1 LRILLTGRD
10 GQVGW
15 ELERL
20 LLPLGEV
27 VATDR
32 ARLDLSRTE
41 TLRDRVREINPDLIV
56 NAAAYTAVDK
66 AESEPALA
74 MRVNGEAPGIMA
86 EEAKRLG
93 ALLVHYSTDYVFDG
107 EKRSPYLEDDAP
119 HPLGAYGRTKLEG
132 ERRVA
137 ASGCRALLL
146 RASWVYSP
154 SRGRNF
160 FRTIAGKALAGER
173 LRVVDDQVG
182 VPTPSDFL
190 ASLSLRL
197 IRDGATGVYHAVPSG
212 ETSWHGF
219 ASLIVEKVGAR
230 VAVEPIASSEFPT
243 AAVRPRYSVLS
254 NARLAARLGA
264 PLPDWRQV
272 VPPIMK
278 AS

>member
-1 LRILLTGRD
+1 LKVLLTGRD

-15 ELERL
+15 ELEKKL
-20 LLPLGEV
+20 QALGEV

-32 ARLDLSRTE
+32 AALDLSRPE
-41 TLRDRVREINPDLIV
+41 TLREGIRDLKPTLIV

-66 AESEPALA
+66 AEAEPELAL
-74 MRVNGEAPGIMA
+74 RVNGEAPGIMA

-107 EKRSPYLEDDAP
+107 EKRSPYLEDDQP
-119 HPLGAYGRTKLEG
+119 KPLGVYGRSKLEG

-137 ASGCRALLL
+137 ASGCRALVL

-160 FRTIAGKALAGER
+160 FRTIAAKALAGER

-190 ASLSLRL
+190 AALSLNL
-197 IRDGATGVYHAVPSG
+197 IRKGATGLYHAVPSG

-219 ASLIVEKVGAR
+219 ATLIVEKVGAHAR
-230 VAVEPIASSEFPT
+230 VEPIASKEFPT

-254 NARLAARLGA
+254 NARLAGLLGA
-264 PLPDWRQV
+264 PLPDWREV

-278 AS
+278 GP

>member
-1 LRILLTGRD
+1 MKVLLTGRD

-15 ELERL
+15 ELEKKL
-20 LLPLGEV
+20 QALGEV

-32 ARLDLSRTE
+32 AALDLSRPE
-41 TLRDRVREINPDLIV
+41 TLREGIRDLKPTLIV

-66 AESEPALA
+66 AEAEPELAL
-74 MRVNGEAPGIMA
+74 RVNGEAPGIMA

-107 EKRSPYLEDDAP
+107 EKRSPYLEDDP
-119 HPLGAYGRTKLEG
+119 PKPLGVYGRSKLEG

-137 ASGCRALLL
+137 ASGCRALVL

-160 FRTIAGKALAGER
+160 FRTIAAKALAGER

-190 ASLSLRL
+190 AALSLNL
-197 IRDGATGVYHAVPSG
+197 IRKGATGLYHAVPSG

-219 ASLIVEKVGAR
+219 ATLIVEKVGAHAR
-230 VAVEPIASSEFPT
+230 VEPIGSKEFPT

-254 NARLAARLGA
+254 NARLAGLLGA
-264 PLPDWRQV
+264 PLPDWREV

-278 AS
+278 GP

>member
-1 LRILLTGRD
+1 MRILLTGRD

-182 VPTPSDFL
+182 VPTPSEFL

-219 ASLIVEKVGAR
+219 ASLVVEKVGAR
-230 VAVEPIASSEFPT
+230 VPVEPIASSEFPT

>member
-15 ELERL
+15 ELERTL
-20 LLPLGEV
+20 QPLGEV
-27 VATDR
+27 VATGR
-32 ARLDLSRTE
+32 AALDLA
-41 TLRDRVREINPDLIV
+41 NPSSLKDFIGEVKPALIV

-66 AESEPALA
+66 AESEPELA
-74 MRVNGEAPGIMA
+74 RHVNGEAPGIMA